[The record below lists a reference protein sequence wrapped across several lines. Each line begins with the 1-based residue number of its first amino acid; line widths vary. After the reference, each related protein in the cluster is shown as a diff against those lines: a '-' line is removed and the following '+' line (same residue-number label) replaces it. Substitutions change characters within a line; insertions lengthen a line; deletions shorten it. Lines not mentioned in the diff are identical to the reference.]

1 MSESPCEKC
10 NQWDDADFR
19 RRCSERE
26 KQAPM
31 TEATCG
37 LLSRYLGQQEGY
49 AAGAWDVVDKAG
61 ENDDNGWWIEGW
73 LSAWLE
79 ERCIERKGE

>member
-1 MSESPCEKC
+1 M
-10 NQWDDADFR
+10 AR
-19 RRCSERE
+19 RGR
-26 KQAPM
+26 
-31 TEATCG
+31 
-37 LLSRYLGQQEGY
+37 EGY

-79 ERCIERKGE
+79 ERGIERKGE